1 MEAALTRPNTTFAMP
16 CAHCERRQALVL
28 AKFRGLQA
36 RMPGRLIRPVNHC
49 VSRPFCSSST
59 LLRQTGTTGK
69 RPLADYFIIRSADRL
84 PSSLVRVSVV
94 LLVSYARHSWQD
106 ACTRLIERKVGTVSG
121 RTDNQTLV
129 TKGGKENSE
138 WENSISALVS
148 SEQDGNRRYTRRGK

>member
-84 PSSLVRVSVV
+84 PSSLVRVSFVFFV
-94 LLVSYARHSWQD
+94 IYARPSWQN
-106 ACTRLIERKVGTVSG
+106 ACARLIERKVGTVSG